1 MRQRKLKDLDER
13 MARVDHWI
21 VKRPEE
27 NKGNWKDYFK
37 NDKDIYLEIGCGKG
51 QFINNHAIESPE
63 NNYLALE
70 GQESVIVR
78 AMDKAEENKLEN
90 LGFLS
95 VYMLDICDYFA
106 DDELAGIYLNFS
118 DPWPKARHAKRRL
131 THRDFLSKY
140 AKVIKPG
147 GFIEIKTDND
157 GLYEFTIE
165 EINDLKMEILE
176 ETTDLHKTSFVS
188 KLFMTEYEE
197 KFSGRGKNINYVKVR
212 VGVK

>member
-13 MARVDHWI
+13 MAKVDHWI
-21 VKRPEE
+21 VDKPEE
-27 NKGNWKDYFK
+27 QKGNWKEYFG

-51 QFINNHAIESPE
+51 QFVNKHAMVSPH

-78 AMDKAEENKLEN
+78 AMDKAEENQLEN

-106 DDELAGIYLNFS
+106 DGELTGIYLNFS

-131 THRDFLSKY
+131 THRNFLSKY
-140 AKVIKPG
+140 ATVVKPG

-157 GLYEFTIE
+157 GLYDFTIE
-165 EINDLKMEILE
+165 EIKDLNMEILE
-176 ETTDLHKTSFVS
+176 ETTNLHETCFES
-188 KLFMTEYEE
+188 KKFMTEYEE

-212 VGVK
+212 VGVE